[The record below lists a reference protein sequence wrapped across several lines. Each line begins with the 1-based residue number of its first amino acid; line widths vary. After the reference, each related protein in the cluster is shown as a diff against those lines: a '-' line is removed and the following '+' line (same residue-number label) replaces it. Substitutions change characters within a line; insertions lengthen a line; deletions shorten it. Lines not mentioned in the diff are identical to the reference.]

1 MKIKLLLVALF
12 LAFYIGAWHFGR
24 LRSVQKHSGSEAP
37 LNESTLALMSWNIG
51 YFDYESDSRAQNK
64 DLEAIAAVIGETDV
78 QVIALQEIAQPEQ
91 LSTLSELLEGRYRYQ
106 AFARGLRT
114 DRFVAFLSE
123 LPFQEET
130 QLATSVGRDALAVT
144 VDVPSQGVVTLV
156 NCHADAFNSRR
167 RRFYVNDVI
176 DWRRESGKQPVILA
190 GDFNFDLAPVESSD
204 LFTDDKKNDSES
216 YSLILQDFR
225 DVGRN
230 GGPTSAFDRRIDYVF
245 LSPQGLEPVE
255 FKVLYGKLAGKMDHH
270 PVLARFRRSEGRSSK
285 DGWGRSKTA
294 ASKG

>member
-24 LRSVQKHSGSEAP
+24 LRSNQKHSGSPAP
-37 LNESTLALMSWNIG
+37 LNESTFALMSWNIG

-64 DLEAIAAVIGETDV
+64 DLEAIAAVIGETDA
-78 QVIALQEIAQPEQ
+78 QLIALQEIAQPEQ
-91 LSTLSELLEGRYRYQ
+91 LSALSDLLAGRYRYH

-123 LPFQEET
+123 IPFQEET
-130 QLATSVGRDALAVT
+130 QVATSVGRDALAVT

-156 NCHADAFNSRR
+156 NCHADAFNGRR
-167 RRFYVNDVI
+167 RRFYVNDII
-176 DWRRESGKQPVILA
+176 DWHRSSAKQPVILV

-216 YSLILQDFR
+216 YSLILQDFL
-225 DVGRN
+225 DLGRN
-230 GGPTSAFDRRIDYVF
+230 SGPTSAFDRRIDYVF
-245 LSPQGLEPVE
+245 LSPQDLETVE
-255 FKVLYGKLAGKMDHH
+255 FKVLYGKLVGKMDHH
-270 PVLARFRRSEGRSSK
+270 PLLARFRKSEGR
-285 DGWGRSKTA
+285 RSNRK
-294 ASKG
+294 

>member
-1 MKIKLLLVALF
+1 MKIKLLLVTLF
-12 LAFYIGAWHFGR
+12 FAFYMGAWHFGR
-24 LRSVQKHSGSEAP
+24 LRSVQKQPGSQVP
-37 LNESTLALMSWNIG
+37 LNESSFALMSWNIG

-64 DLEAIAAVIGETDV
+64 DLVAIAAAIGETGA

-91 LSTLSELLEGRYRYQ
+91 LSALSNLLAGRYHYQ
-106 AFARGLRT
+106 AFARGFRT
-114 DRFVAFLSE
+114 DRYVGFLSE
-123 LPFQEET
+123 MPFDEEV
-130 QLATSVGRDALAVT
+130 QVATSVGRDALAIT
-144 VDVPSQGVVTLV
+144 VDTPAQGVMTLI

-167 RRFYVNDVI
+167 RRVFVNDIV
-176 DWRRESGKQPVILA
+176 DWCRDSGKQPVVLA

-245 LSPQGLEPVE
+245 LFPQGLEAVE
-255 FKVLYGKLAGKMDHH
+255 FKVLYGKLVGKMDHH
-270 PVLARFRRSEGRSSK
+270 PLLARFRKSEVRSTNTK
-285 DGWGRSKTA
+285 
-294 ASKG
+294 